1 MNILPSKE
9 SYLLPINAEV
19 FEELESTIQNNGYE
33 SNLNIKLS
41 YYHNVSRKQQEIL
54 LVAKLD
60 EFNMYEKEKV
70 YELQFINQ

>member
-1 MNILPSKE
+1 
-9 SYLLPINAEV
+9 AEV